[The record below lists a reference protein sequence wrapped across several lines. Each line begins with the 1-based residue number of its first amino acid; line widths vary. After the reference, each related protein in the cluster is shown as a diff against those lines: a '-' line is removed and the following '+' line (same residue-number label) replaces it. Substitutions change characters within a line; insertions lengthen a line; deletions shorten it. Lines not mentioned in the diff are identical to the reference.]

1 MLPSSLICAWSRVP
15 SFDPCSS
22 LSKTI
27 LVSLRMLAR
36 SSSGLSLSSD
46 CQWHFHSLRVISGI
60 AKACIRSYSHLQAR
74 DPLACRFTQ
83 LRESGISK
91 EEAWKLMAVE
101 ILTEAGLV
109 APERAE
115 MVLGAGRGRPQSDSY
130 RRSEACESRK
140 NRTRRRRSNQETP
153 GEGEK

>member
-1 MLPSSLICAWSRVP
+1 
-15 SFDPCSS
+15 
-22 LSKTI
+22 
-27 LVSLRMLAR
+27 
-36 SSSGLSLSSD
+36 
-46 CQWHFHSLRVISGI
+46 
-60 AKACIRSYSHLQAR
+60 LQAR

-115 MVLGAGRGRPQSDSY
+115 MVLGADPLRMSSVVRQALRLGLD
-130 RRSEACESRK
+130 ELE
-140 NRTRRRRSNQETP
+140 RRRYQ
-153 GEGEK
+153 K